1 MATTAQ
7 TNKKA
12 LFSGLLGYIIW
23 GCSFLFTRMALQVLP
38 MPTVL
43 LAIRFLLAFIVMNLM
58 VLCGLAKVNFRGKKL
73 RALLI
78 LAVSEPICFFFESY
92 GILYTNATFAGAMS
106 AASPIAAILMA
117 AAFLGERPTKRML
130 VWCFLPIVG
139 VIITTVAGENLGIA
153 EPIGVLCLLGLCFST
168 GAYRT
173 ANRSSSQEFTP
184 FERFYAVLAA
194 CTIAFTP
201 IGLIQ
206 MRGHMEEVKLALTD
220 GRFLFALVMLILF
233 CSLAAN
239 ILVNYGAGYLSVAT
253 MATMSAIQ
261 TVCATVTGVLIL
273 GEPMTLPLL
282 VGTALIVF
290 GVYRAAREG
299 N

>member
-1 MATTAQ
+1 MTTTPQ
-7 TNKKA
+7 TNRKA
-12 LFSGLLGYIIW
+12 LFSALLGYIIW
-23 GCSFLFTRMALQVLP
+23 GCSFLFTRMALEVLP

-43 LAIRFLLAFIVMNLM
+43 LAIRFLLAFAVMNVM
-58 VLCGLAKVNFRGKKL
+58 VLCGAAKVDFRGKKL

-92 GILYTNATFAGAMS
+92 GILLTFATFAGAMS

-117 AAFLGERPTKRML
+117 AVFLGEKPSKRMI
-130 VWCFLPIVG
+130 VWCLLPIVG
-139 VIITTVAGENLGIA
+139 VIITTVAGESLGIA
-153 EPIGVLCLLGLCFST
+153 EPLGVLCLLGLCVST

-194 CTIAFTP
+194 CTLAFTP
-201 IGLIQ
+201 IGLYQ
-206 MRGHMEEVKLALTD
+206 MRGHMEEVKAALMN
-220 GRFLFALVMLILF
+220 GEFLFALVMLILF

-239 ILVNYGAGYLSVAT
+239 ILVNYGAGYLNVAT

-282 VGTALIVF
+282 AGTALIVI
-290 GVYRAAREG
+290 GVYKAAREK